1 MEHFKTFSFSGVDKD
16 LLEATLE
23 ANAKFIEDFGKINCF
38 YIDERGILVLCK
50 CHPDNMQK
58 EGYTPYPFTVTIG
71 MLAEHIMTAT
81 SEVSGEQLEL
91 LGEAENGY
99 EESVEYGWKVF
110 KPVGTY
116 YKGDTPEE
124 NSNCVSKY
132 SWCHTVLAA
141 QPIKIEYGK

>member
-1 MEHFKTFSFSGVDKD
+1 MEHYKTFSISGVDKE
-16 LLEATLE
+16 LLVTMLE
-23 ANAKFIEDFGKINCF
+23 ANAKLIERFDKINCF
-38 YIDERGILVLCK
+38 YIDERGILVLCH
-50 CHPDNMQK
+50 CHPDNMEK
-58 EGYTPYPFTVTIG
+58 EGYIPYPFTVTVG

-81 SEVSGEQLEL
+81 SEVSEEQLEL

-116 YKGDTPEE
+116 YKGDKPEK
-124 NSNCVSKY
+124 NINRVSNY
-132 SWCHTVLAA
+132 SWYDAVLAA

>member
-1 MEHFKTFSFSGVDKD
+1 MEHFKTFSISGIDKD
-16 LLEATLE
+16 LLIKMLE
-23 ANAKFIEDFGKINCF
+23 ANKSFIEDFNKINCF
-38 YIDERGILVLCK
+38 YIDERGILVLCQ
-50 CHPDNMQK
+50 CNLDNMEK
-58 EGYTPYPFTVTIG
+58 EGYIPYPFTVTVG

-81 SEVSGEQLEL
+81 GEVSGEQLEL
-91 LGEAENGY
+91 LGEAESGY

-116 YKGDTPEE
+116 RKSDTPEE
-124 NSNCVSKY
+124 NKGRVSRY